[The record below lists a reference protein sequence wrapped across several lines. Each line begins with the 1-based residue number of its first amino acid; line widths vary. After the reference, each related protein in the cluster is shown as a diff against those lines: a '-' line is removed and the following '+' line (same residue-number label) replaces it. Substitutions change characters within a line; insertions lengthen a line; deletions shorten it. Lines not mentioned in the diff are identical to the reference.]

1 LAIWQGLTPSQKRK
15 ELGKHVERLVD
26 MLQRE
31 GLIAFKN
38 QRQIGGYWRNSYELT
53 PEGLDHMGKS
63 WTRENV
69 L

>member
-1 LAIWQGLTPSQKRK
+1 M
-15 ELGKHVERLVD
+15 ERLVD